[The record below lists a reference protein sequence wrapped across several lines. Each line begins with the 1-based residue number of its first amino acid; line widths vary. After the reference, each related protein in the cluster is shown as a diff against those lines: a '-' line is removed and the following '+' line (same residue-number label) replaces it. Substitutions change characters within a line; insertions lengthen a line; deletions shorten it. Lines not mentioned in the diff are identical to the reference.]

1 MSTRSNV
8 LRFAIFALLLSRAPR
23 AVQRALAFMLL
34 GAVLAFV
41 LIALGVAAR
50 SEPLPPPEY
59 EACHAGDRA
68 ACKQWRVR
76 ECRDGNSAA
85 CDYDEAHK
93 QCDPMK
99 WCVDRHYPKAS
110 QYRFCLNG
118 SPDR

>member
-50 SEPLPPPEY
+50 SEPLP
-59 EACHAGDRA
+59 
-68 ACKQWRVR
+68 RVR

-93 QCDPMK
+93 QRDPMK